1 MLNYLKALRV
11 AMIAHKGQKDKGGK
25 PYIFHPLKVSFGEK
39 GMNEKIVAL
48 LHDVVEDTDTL
59 MEKLNFLTD
68 EQKEALN
75 LLTHDKKVPYFD
87 YINNLK
93 CNEIARV
100 VKLSDLRHKSN
111 LKRLKTVSE
120 KDKKRMEK
128 YIIAQD
134 ILTKIP

>member
-1 MLNYLKALRV
+1 
-11 AMIAHKGQKDKGGK
+11 
-25 PYIFHPLKVSFGEK
+25 
-39 GMNEKIVAL
+39 MNEKIVAL

-111 LKRLKTVSE
+111 SKRLKTVSE

-134 ILTKIP
+134 ILTKIL